1 VAAGLPG
8 PPASSPPASSPPA
21 ANRPAP
27 PAAGPA
33 KPRSRGPGRALV
45 AAALAVAMAA
55 AAFIGYAVY
64 PRSPSAASDPDPAPP
79 PAVHGSGTG
88 GQAAH
93 GTASTGTG
101 GRSTASLGSGDDPA
115 SGSSAAN
122 SGGGVG
128 SPSAGYQWFQVT
140 PASSGTAAGF
150 KVAVPASWQLTT
162 QGLVSYLRPPSGRA
176 YIEISLEPFTYPGP
190 LREAAY
196 LQVQALRQ
204 DLYPGYRLVAIRPGT
219 LLGQPDAAWRFS
231 WLQGGT
237 KRVDVLQWLVSVPT
251 SAGAQAYELAVSGP
265 SPVFSWA
272 LTVFRRAMV
281 TFQPLT

>member
-1 VAAGLPG
+1 L
-8 PPASSPPASSPPA
+8 
-21 ANRPAP
+21 
-27 PAAGPA
+27 
-33 KPRSRGPGRALV
+33 
-45 AAALAVAMAA
+45 
-55 AAFIGYAVY
+55 
-64 PRSPSAASDPDPAPP
+64 
-79 PAVHGSGTG
+79 G
-88 GQAAH
+88 G
-93 GTASTGTG
+93 
-101 GRSTASLGSGDDPA
+101 GDDPA
-115 SGSSAAN
+115 SGSSSAS
-122 SGGGVG
+122 SGGGTP
-128 SPSAGYQWFQVT
+128 SPGYQWFRVT

-204 DLYPGYRLVAIRPGT
+204 DLYPGYRLVAIRPGA
-219 LLGQPDAAWRFS
+219 LLGQPGAAWRFS

-251 SAGAQAYELAVSGP
+251 SAGTQAYELAVSCP
-265 SPVFSWA
+265 SPAFSWA
-272 LTVFRRAMV
+272 LTVFRRAML

>member
-1 VAAGLPG
+1 L
-8 PPASSPPASSPPA
+8 
-21 ANRPAP
+21 
-27 PAAGPA
+27 
-33 KPRSRGPGRALV
+33 GR
-45 AAALAVAMAA
+45 
-55 AAFIGYAVY
+55 
-64 PRSPSAASDPDPAPP
+64 
-79 PAVHGSGTG
+79 
-88 GQAAH
+88 
-93 GTASTGTG
+93 
-101 GRSTASLGSGDDPA
+101 GDDPA
-115 SGSSAAN
+115 SGSSSPN
-122 SGGGVG
+122 SGGGA
-128 SPSAGYQWFQVT
+128 PSTGYQWFQVT

-176 YIEISLEPFTYPGP
+176 YIEISLQPFTYPGP

-231 WLQGGT
+231 WLQGGA

-251 SAGAQAYELAVSGP
+251 PAGTQAYELAVSGP
-265 SPVFSWA
+265 SPAFSWA
-272 LTVFRRAMV
+272 LTVFRRAML